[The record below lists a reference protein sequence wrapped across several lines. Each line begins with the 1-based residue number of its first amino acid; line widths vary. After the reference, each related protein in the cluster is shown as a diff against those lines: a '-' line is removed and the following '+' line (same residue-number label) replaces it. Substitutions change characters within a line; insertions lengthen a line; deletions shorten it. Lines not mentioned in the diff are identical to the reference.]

1 MNAALARPLA
11 YENAAALARKA
22 SANGFISYE
31 NALAVFMDSLP
42 ADLSIARRELAF
54 WMERAKGQAA
64 FCAALAKIDGTAA
77 ELDDAR
83 RFLGVCL
90 ANARR
95 NANLIIAGKRHNAAL
110 ARRSIINCNGGIN
123 E

>member
-1 MNAALARPLA
+1 MNAAALARPLA

-42 ADLSIARRELAF
+42 ADLSIDRREFSWHMELARKWESHFHALMKIGARREAV
-54 WMERAKGQAA
+54 E
-64 FCAALAKIDGTAA
+64 
-77 ELDDAR
+77 AR
-83 RFLGVCL
+83 GYFHDE
-90 ANARR
+90 
-95 NANLIIAGKRHNAAL
+95 IAL
-110 ARRSIINCNGGIN
+110 ARKYANRIRAKQRSIINRNGGIN